1 MSNKDEHSIQ
11 DKKHQK
17 LKSNQCYIHSFVQDN
32 DCLNKHL
39 LEDIE
44 FCLSFLGNEY

>member
-1 MSNKDEHSIQ
+1 MNIVYKI
-11 DKKHQK
+11 KKHQK
-17 LKSNQCYIHSFVQDN
+17 LKFNQCYIHSFVKNN

-44 FCLSFLGNEY
+44 ICLSFLCNEY